1 MILMIYIKW
10 LRNWDN
16 ISKPP
21 SIISNMINMAINQG
35 TLNGEEPLWGDKA
48 GQEKLQLNLLLMAM
62 LMIPMMFIPM
72 ACLKVCGRNCCRK
85 KKK

>member
-1 MILMIYIKW
+1 MVIMIYIKW

-48 GQEKLQLNLLLMAM
+48 GQEKL
-62 LMIPMMFIPM
+62 
-72 ACLKVCGRNCCRK
+72 
-85 KKK
+85 